1 MNQIIKKRNALLKS
15 ELKDMV
21 LNIIKDKIIN
31 MLDDKSSYQNSFHKI
46 KHKKLGSYE
55 AAEYLSF
62 NLFNKIISNYP
73 NNFQN

>member
-1 MNQIIKKRNALLKS
+1 
-15 ELKDMV
+15 MV

-62 NLFNKIISNYP
+62 NLFNKIISNYQLP
-73 NNFQN
+73 FPSDLKSVLDVKKTTSIT